1 MVDEPLSDLTGSIIA
16 QLAGRGSAEPGMR
29 AEIQHLNRAV
39 QSAAIKREFNAAP
52 RGDYDVTLASAI
64 AAGLN
69 DGLSAIAAALEK
81 LSRPLPWDYQ
91 YPPHPSADDLGKRI
105 GFAEL
110 IGPDGPMYSPQCRVG
125 FTLMAANT
133 LYPLHAHPAVE
144 LYLVI
149 AGHAEWTASDTR
161 QEVPPG
167 GFVLHRANEP
177 HAMRT
182 LTEPL
187 LALYSWSGDLD
198 TAAFYI

>member
-1 MVDEPLSDLTGSIIA
+1 MDEPLSDLTHSIVA
-16 QLAGRGSAEPGMR
+16 QLAGRGSGEPDMNS
-29 AEIQHLNRAV
+29 EIQHLNRAV
-39 QSAAIKREFNAAP
+39 QSAAIKRAFNAAP
-52 RGDYDVTLASAI
+52 KGHYEVTLASAI
-64 AAGLN
+64 AVGLHSGLN
-69 DGLSAIAAALEK
+69 AIAAALGK
-81 LSRPLPWDYQ
+81 LPHPLPWDYQ
-91 YPPHPSADDLGKRI
+91 YPPHPSADDLSKRI

-125 FTLMAANT
+125 FTLMAADT
-133 LYPLHAHPAVE
+133 FYPWHAHPAIE

-149 AGHAEWTASDTR
+149 AGRAEWTASDTR

-167 GFVLHRANEP
+167 GFVLHRSNEP

-198 TAAFYI
+198 TAAIYI